1 MQKWKVFAIGTVAAM
16 ALVIGAGY
24 ALAWRA
30 VPVCADL
37 TFQDIQRRG
46 VTGLEFGGRKVA
58 LGRADVFARVEAPFL
73 VETMYFV
80 PFDLHG
86 TTHVQRYL
94 VLPWGLRQIGVKA
107 YHHVDAGCSHH
118 APVWL
123 EPHRPE
129 TRRCGLRHYASA

>member
-1 MQKWKVFAIGTVAAM
+1 MRKWKVFAIGSIAAL

-30 VPVCADL
+30 MPACAEI
-37 TFQDIQRRG
+37 TFQDVERRG
-46 VTGLEFGGRKVA
+46 VTGLEFGGRKVV
-58 LGRADVFARVEAPFL
+58 LGRADVTARIEGPFL

-94 VLPWGLRQIGVKA
+94 ILPWGLRQIGTKA
-107 YHHVDAGCSHH
+107 YHYVDAGCSHE
-118 APVWL
+118 AFRQL
-123 EPHRPE
+123 ELHRPE
-129 TRRCGLRHYASA
+129 TGRCSVKNHASA

>member
-1 MQKWKVFAIGTVAAM
+1 MRKARVFAIGSIAAL
-16 ALVIGAGY
+16 ALMIGAGY

-30 VPVCADL
+30 MPACAET

-58 LGRADVFARVEAPFL
+58 LGRADVVARTEGPFL

-94 VLPWGLRQIGVKA
+94 ILPWGLRQIGTKA
-107 YHHVDAGCSHH
+107 YHYVDTGCSREALHR
-118 APVWL
+118 L
-123 EPHRPE
+123 EPHRPDAG
-129 TRRCGLRHYASA
+129 RCELRYHASA